1 MARLP
6 GLQQRGARHVCF
18 FANTRNRASLALHA
32 RIGFRE
38 ITRDFTIPT
47 VSFAGGEG
55 VLAQW
60 DAACRA

>member
-1 MARLP
+1 M
-6 GLQQRGARHVCF
+6 CF